1 MTNKEVANILE
12 RVGQVLEIRGEN
24 PFKAR
29 AYYSAA
35 RTIEN
40 LGEDI
45 NRVVSEGTLSEVPG
59 FGEALTK
66 KVTELVVTGHM
77 SYLDE
82 IMDPLPDGILT
93 LLKIPDVGPKKVRL
107 FYESLG
113 IGSIDEL
120 EKAASDGRL
129 AELAGMGEKSQAAIL
144 DGIRAYRKHQ
154 GRRLL
159 SDALGPAEHVLREI
173 KKIAGVKRASLAG
186 SIRRRLETIG
196 DIDILAA
203 SDDAPG
209 VVNAFTRLDGVERV
223 LAAGDTKG
231 SAIFAPGIQI
241 DLRVVEDRSYA
252 AARHYFTG
260 SKEHN
265 IHMRRLATERGWK
278 LNEYGLF
285 DGDTML
291 PAKDEEALFAH
302 FVMETIPPE
311 LRENTG
317 EIEAALKGKLPDLIE
332 AKNVRG
338 LVHIHSSW
346 SDGKMSLQEL
356 GRQIKRRGFT
366 YFVLSDHSKA
376 VTIAN
381 GLTESR
387 VRQQWEEVA
396 RVQEHLSHLRIFRS
410 IEVDI
415 MRDGSLDYD
424 DSLLSQ
430 FDCAIAAVH
439 SGFAMSSR
447 EMTARIIKAVSNPY
461 VDILAHPTGRLLL
474 QREPYA
480 VDIEAVLRACADHNV
495 AVEINAHPLRLDLD
509 WRYVRAA
516 KDLGVKFVISLDAH
530 DPEDLDYLAFGVGV
544 ARKGWLEKGDVLN
557 CLTSTQF
564 AKWLSGRRRG
574 L

>member
-1 MTNKEVANILE
+1 MTNKEVADILE

-45 NRVVSEGTLSEVPG
+45 NRTVSEGALSDIPG

-66 KVTELVVTGHM
+66 KVTELVTTGRM
-77 SYLDE
+77 GYLDE
-82 IMDPLPDGILT
+82 IMEPLPEGILT
-93 LLKIPDVGPKKVRL
+93 LLKIPDVGPKKVRV
-107 FYESLG
+107 FYDSLG

-120 EKAASDGRL
+120 EEAASDGRL
-129 AELAGMGEKSQAAIL
+129 AKLAGMGEKSQAGIL
-144 DGIRAYRKHQ
+144 DGIRLYRRYQ

-209 VVNAFTRLDGVERV
+209 VVRAFTELDGVERV
-223 LAAGDTKG
+223 PAAGDTKG
-231 SAIFAPGIQI
+231 TVIFAPGIQI

-265 IHMRRLATERGWK
+265 IHMRRLAVEHGWK

-291 PAKDEEALFAH
+291 PARDEEALFAH
-302 FVMETIPPE
+302 FVMEAIPPE

-317 EIEAALKGKLPDLIE
+317 EIEAALRGKLPDLVE
-332 AKNVRG
+332 TKNVRG

-387 VRQQWEEVA
+387 VRRQWEEVA
-396 RVQEHLSHLRIFRS
+396 RVQEHLSRFRIFRS

-430 FDCAIAAVH
+430 FDCSIAAVH
-439 SGFAMSSR
+439 SGFAMSSQ

-480 VDIEAVLRACADHNV
+480 VDIEAVLQACADNDV
-495 AVEINAHPLRLDLD
+495 AVEISAHPLRLDLD
-509 WRYVRAA
+509 WRYVKAA
-516 KDLGVKFVISLDAH
+516 KDIGAKFVVSLDAH

-544 ARKGWLEKGDVLN
+544 ARKGWLEKADVLN
-557 CLTSTQF
+557 CLTAQQF
-564 AKWLSGRRRG
+564 AKRLSDRRRG